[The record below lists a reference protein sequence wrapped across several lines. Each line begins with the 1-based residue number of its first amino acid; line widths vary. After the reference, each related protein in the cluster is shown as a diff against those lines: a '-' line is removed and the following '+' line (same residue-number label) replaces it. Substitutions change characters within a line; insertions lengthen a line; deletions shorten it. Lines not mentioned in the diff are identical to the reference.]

1 MPPENLESSLEYNEI
16 VDYRLQNILFDFGIV
31 ENPRCVSYSNFDKLL
46 GNVRKNYRDPPFV
59 ISIMVFTQLL
69 EKRRSMN
76 RLEFQTIPG
85 QASELY
91 RFSNPIRVHQNRPQ
105 WQYGDIKRSTQTNT
119 KATRECERRPERYC
133 VLAAAL
139 LAADR

>member
-1 MPPENLESSLEYNEI
+1 
-16 VDYRLQNILFDFGIV
+16 
-31 ENPRCVSYSNFDKLL
+31 
-46 GNVRKNYRDPPFV
+46 
-59 ISIMVFTQLL
+59 MVFTQLL

-105 WQYGDIKRSTQTNT
+105 WQETRRQVQRQPGNVNAFVRDTKNGSALFIYRDGERSIKYPRDSTLLLDATNVD
-119 KATRECERRPERYC
+119 REFANIDKQKNREMRHLVERIERRFEYY
-133 VLAAAL
+133 
-139 LAADR
+139 